1 MFAGANQPG
10 FSLWKIIQWEIK
22 SKHHRQAHQPS
33 VWNKSVSYMWGKK
46 KDDNSLSWW
55 LLFLYSPKNH
65 DTGLHMILLQLV
77 ITPSPSCFFL
87 LLLVPWLCTVLWEFG
102 AAVQGHASTWSMSTI
117 LPRRPWRG
125 AYWPVTWSDLES
137 FLVYRE
143 NKETNWIINCL
154 GLNRFS

>member
-1 MFAGANQPG
+1 MFASANQPG

-22 SKHHRQAHQPS
+22 SKHHRASQVCEINQCPIFE
-33 VWNKSVSYMWGKK
+33 KK

-77 ITPSPSCFFL
+77 ITPSPSCCL
-87 LLLVPWLCTVLWEFG
+87 ILLVPWLCTVLWEFG

-117 LPRRPWRG
+117 LPRRPWPG